1 MNRISLVRSL
11 AIGCASFLITGAT
24 IAVTATQGS
33 ALFG

>member
-1 MNRISLVRSL
+1 MSRIGVIRSI

-33 ALFG
+33 AVFG